1 MGKLIKANFFRVLK
15 SKLLIISLII
25 AVALPIFTVLMFKG
39 LEVTM
44 GDALEGVGAAIG
56 AGGARNLL
64 GTSYNL
70 SNNLG
75 LIIPIFAGV
84 FVVTDFTSGCL
95 RNKIIAG
102 QKRGAIYL
110 SHLIVASIYAVV
122 LVTIY
127 ALITLGFGSL
137 ILGYAETIKINGGE
151 IWYLVKLFISGTLTF
166 IFVASLSTL
175 IAMSTRS
182 LPLTIILSLTAAIII
197 GVITQILAL
206 TIQGG
211 DPNNIEKFAG
221 LIPSYSATKI
231 DTSDTVFIEG
241 LISCTLFTTLNTVLG
256 IILFKNKDVK

>member
-1 MGKLIKANFFRVLK
+1 
-15 SKLLIISLII
+15 
-25 AVALPIFTVLMFKG
+25 
-39 LEVTM
+39 M
-44 GDALEGVGAAIG
+44 GDALGEELGEAIG

-137 ILGYAETIKINGGE
+137 ILGYAKAIEINGDE

-197 GVITQILAL
+197 GVITQILAR
-206 TIQGG
+206 TVQFG

-221 LIPSYSATKI
+221 LIPSYAATKI
-231 DTSDTVFIEG
+231 DTNDTVFIEG

-256 IILFKNKDVK
+256 IILFKNKDVKLNKQWT